1 MQEKEVVS
9 PKAEDL
15 NATEL
20 QQTVSNYLGIFL
32 FLSRPL
38 LVAAFKALPPLFV
51 MLRRITTKPKMD
63 PFSFD

>member
-1 MQEKEVVS
+1 MQEKEVMS

-38 LVAAFKALPPLFV
+38 LVAAFKALPLSV

-63 PFSFD
+63 PFSFG